1 MMLRIFSPSSD
12 RLAKNRESESVNSS
26 EILISSEVALSLK
39 LSSELV
45 LT

>member
-1 MMLRIFSPSSD
+1 MMLRTFLPSSD

-26 EILISSEVALSLK
+26 EILTSSEVAPSLK

-45 LT
+45 ST